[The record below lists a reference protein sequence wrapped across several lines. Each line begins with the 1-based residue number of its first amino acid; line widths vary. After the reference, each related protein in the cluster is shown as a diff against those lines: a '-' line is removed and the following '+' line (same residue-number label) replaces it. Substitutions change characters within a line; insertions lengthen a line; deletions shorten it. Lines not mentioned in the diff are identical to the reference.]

1 MPRFIVPVENLPPPD
16 NKGNHLFR
24 FRIVSE
30 DQNRIS
36 QYSTLYTISSKGQ
49 IYPLESNAV
58 AEIASGGSVIN
69 VTWDTP
75 SIYNVGA
82 SAVGAS
88 VQHNHEGEWKVHDSD
103 IYVKWLGAG
112 LPNTFEYFG
121 RSRDNSAS
129 IIRNF
134 SASAVVIVGDVAHY
148 EKLANRQPNSIFT
161 IFSVEL
167 SLV

>member
-1 MPRFIVPVENLPPPD
+1 MARFVIPVENLPPP
-16 NKGNHLFR
+16 NKDGDHLFR
-24 FRIVSE
+24 FRLISD
-30 DQNRIS
+30 DQNRVS
-36 QYSTLYTISSKGQ
+36 QYSTLYVIKSTGQ
-49 IYPLESNAV
+49 IYPLTPEAT
-58 AEIASGGSVIN
+58 AELSGSGSTVN

-103 IYVKWLGAG
+103 IFVKWLGPG
-112 LPNTFEYFG
+112 LPETFEYFG

-129 IIRNF
+129 IIRNP
-134 SASAVVIVGDVAHY
+134 SASAVVVVGDVAHY
-148 EKLANRQPNSIFT
+148 DTLENRQPNPIFT